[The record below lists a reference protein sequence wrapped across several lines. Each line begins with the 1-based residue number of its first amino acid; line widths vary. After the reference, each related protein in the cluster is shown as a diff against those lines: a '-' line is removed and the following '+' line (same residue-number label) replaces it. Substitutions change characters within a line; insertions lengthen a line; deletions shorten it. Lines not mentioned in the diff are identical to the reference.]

1 MKTIRTLSAIAIA
14 AAALSANASII
25 PITSIA
31 VTEGI
36 LIQGDERSLNLP
48 TGGFLEV
55 DSGDDDQIEMYI
67 RAKTT
72 IQPFR
77 LRSIKIKVV
86 GRKWRNIPVTIEMYR
101 SRDRTFTRPQ
111 TMSLTTSTNF
121 PPNWATYTF
130 DIEPSKLVS
139 DRGFM
144 IVRISSPGINRLFL
158 DMLQFQVVT
167 G

>member
-1 MKTIRTLSAIAIA
+1 MKTFRTLSAIAIA

-31 VTEGI
+31 VTEGVM
-36 LIQGDERSLNLP
+36 IQGDERSLNLP

-55 DSGDDDQIEMYI
+55 DSGDDDQIEVFI

-72 IQPFR
+72 IQPFQVR
-77 LRSIKIKVV
+77 KIRINVI
-86 GRKWRNIPVTIEMYR
+86 GRKWRNLPVTIAMYR
-101 SRDRTFTRPQ
+101 SRDRTFTRAQ
-111 TMSLTTSTNF
+111 TMSLTTGPSF
-121 PPNWATYTF
+121 PPHYATYTF
-130 DIEPSKLVS
+130 DLEASKLVS

-144 IVRISSPGINRLFL
+144 IVRISSPGINRVFL
-158 DMLQFQVVT
+158 DMLQFQLVT